1 MHIITTPIGVTQFEA
16 SKIADAL
23 KYVAYLRNNDI
34 EYTHIFED

>member
-1 MHIITTPIGVTQFEA
+1 MHIITTPIGIAQFEA

-23 KYVAYLRNNDI
+23 KYVTYLRDNDI